1 MRRLI
6 SSSLDCGRDRRKLR
20 KYQVGAFRM
29 DPFVFSNQAISDETA
44 QSVAELEALLKDMP
58 QVYDIGAPAMR
69 ELRRQGKGLLGMQ
82 PPSGIAEWRTARANG
97 LDVPIRVFL
106 PKEIR
111 GVYLHIHGGGHTL
124 GGADLQDQS
133 LEALAT
139 TLGAAVVS
147 VEYRLAPEH
156 PWPAGA
162 DDCEAAAMWLVDHI
176 RSEFGAE
183 RAVIGGES
191 AGAHLAAVALL
202 RLRDKRGTT
211 GFCGANLVYGV
222 YDMSFTPSLR
232 NWGDRRLVINTPVAR
247 WFGENL
253 LPPDRFDM
261 DARRDPS
268 ISPLFA
274 ALRGMPPALFTVG
287 TLDPLLDD
295 SLFMAQRWAQ
305 AGAEAELAV
314 WPGGVH
320 AFDILDIAIA
330 REARA
335 RMADFV
341 SARLDA
347 PAG

>member
-1 MRRLI
+1 M
-6 SSSLDCGRDRRKLR
+6 
-20 KYQVGAFRM
+20 GAFRV
-29 DPFVFSNQAISDETA
+29 DPFIFSDEAISDETA
-44 QSVAELEALLKDMP
+44 QAVAELEALLKDMP
-58 QVYDIGAPAMR
+58 QVYEIGAPAMR
-69 ELRRQGKGLLGMQ
+69 ELRRQGKGLLGKQ
-82 PPSGIAEWRTARANG
+82 PPSDIAEWRTARANG
-97 LDVPIRVFL
+97 LDVPVRVFL
-106 PKEIR
+106 PERID

-139 TLGAAVVS
+139 KLGAAIVS

-156 PWPAGA
+156 PWPASA
-162 DDCEAAAMWLVDHI
+162 DDCEAAAMWLIDVM
-176 RSEFGAE
+176 RNEFGAE

-202 RLRDKRGTT
+202 RLRDARGAT

-247 WFGENL
+247 WFGENF
-253 LPPDRFDM
+253 LPPERFDTE
-261 DARRDPS
+261 ARRHPS

-274 ALRGMPPALFTVG
+274 DLSGMPPALFTVG

-305 AGAEAELAV
+305 AGAEAELAI
-314 WPGGVH
+314 WPGGTH

-330 REARA
+330 RQARA
-335 RMADFV
+335 GIAEFI

-347 PAG
+347 SAG

>member
-1 MRRLI
+1 M
-6 SSSLDCGRDRRKLR
+6 D
-20 KYQVGAFRM
+20 AFRI
-29 DPFVFSNQAISDETA
+29 DPFIFSSQAISDETA
-44 QSVAELEALLKDMP
+44 RSVAELESLMKDMP

-69 ELRRQGKGLLGMQ
+69 ELRRQGKGLFALQ
-82 PPSGIAEWRTARANG
+82 PPSDIAEWRTARANG
-97 LDVPIRVFL
+97 LNVPVRVFR
-106 PKEIR
+106 PDDIN

-133 LEALAT
+133 LEALAM

-147 VEYRLAPEH
+147 VDYRLAPEH
-156 PWPAGA
+156 PWPACA
-162 DDCEAAAMWLVDHI
+162 EDCEAAAMWLIDAM
-176 RSEFGAE
+176 RDEFGVE
-183 RAVIGGES
+183 RAIIGGES

-202 RLRDKRGTT
+202 RLRDARGTT

-247 WFGENL
+247 WFGDNL

-261 DARRDPS
+261 EARREPS
-268 ISPLFA
+268 ISPLYA
-274 ALRGMPPALFTVG
+274 DLRGMPPALFTVG

-320 AFDILDIAIA
+320 AFDILDTAIA

-347 PAG
+347 PEG